1 VSDVRERLRRLLLL
15 VPYVSRHP
23 GISVE
28 RLAQVLG
35 LTVEQLL
42 ADLDLITL
50 VGRPPFSP
58 DDFVDLSV
66 KDGRVYV
73 HLDQRLSKPPRLTAA
88 EAAALAAAAHH
99 WRAAGGETLKSAVS
113 KLERVLP
120 EGALSRFR
128 EMEKKLDLSADGPP
142 ELGLFSQAIAE
153 RREIR
158 FRYFTPNR
166 GASEVRTVRPAEL
179 FSHRGQW
186 YLSAFCLSRKDSRL
200 FRLDRALEPELT
212 EARFEPDELAVDSS
226 RAIPNPAVGAGG
238 VRVQL
243 SQAAAPYVQERFGQD
258 CRPCLEPWA
267 PGEPGGVEVTVAGDS
282 MRWLTS
288 WVLSFGGEARVL
300 EPDAAREA
308 VAAAARA
315 TLDS

>member
-1 VSDVRERLRRLLLL
+1 MSDVRERLRRLLLL

-23 GISVE
+23 GIPVD
-28 RLAQVLG
+28 RLAEVLG
-35 LTVEQLL
+35 LSVDQLL

-66 KDGRVYV
+66 RDGRVYV

-99 WRAAGGETLKSAVS
+99 WRAAGGDTLKSALA

-120 EGALSRFR
+120 DGAVTRFR
-128 EMEKKLDLSADGPP
+128 EMEKKMDLSADGPP
-142 ELGLFSQAIAE
+142 DLGLFSQAIAE

-158 FRYFTPNR
+158 FRYFNPNR
-166 GASEVRTVRPAEL
+166 GSSEGRTVRPSEL

-186 YLSAFCLSRKDSRL
+186 YLSAFCLSRGDSRL
-200 FRLDRALEPELT
+200 FRLDRATDPELT
-212 EARFEPDELAVDSS
+212 DARFEASQAGEGVA
-226 RAIPNPAVGAGG
+226 REIPNPAARAGG
-238 VRVQL
+238 VRVL
-243 SQAAAPYVQERFGQD
+243 VSAAAAPYVQERFGND
-258 CRPCLEPWA
+258 CRPSLE
-267 PGEPGGVEVTVAGDS
+267 PGEPAGGVEVTVAGDS

-288 WVLSFGGEARVL
+288 WILSFGGEARVL
-300 EPDAAREA
+300 EPAAAREA
-308 VAAAARA
+308 VAQAARA
-315 TLDS
+315 SLDS